1 MVPDPKPA
9 GDPDPF
15 QHTRMSLGEH
25 LEELRRRL
33 FRGILALAIAFGVSW
48 GFHDRIDRWMLW
60 PLETSVGW
68 INAKLADDAER
79 HLAEHPET
87 PRSELF
93 QTDDPSDRRLRE
105 ALDARPQGIAIG
117 EGFFFAFKNAGW
129 FALFLGAPVLLWQ
142 MWGFI
147 AAGLYERER
156 RMVMRYFPASL
167 ALFAAGVLA
176 SFFVMVPVGIYFLQL
191 SGLDFALVEF
201 DPSLREYMSFLTTT
215 TLAAGTVFQLPLVM
229 QVLIRLDIVP
239 ADTFAR
245 YRRHCIVGCFLVSG
259 IVTPS
264 GDPASQALMAV
275 PMWLLYEAGIVAG
288 RMAVRRQA
296 REALA

>member
-1 MVPDPKPA
+1 MVPEPE
-9 GDPDPF
+9 PDPF

-60 PLETSVGW
+60 PLQTSVGW
-68 INAKLADDAER
+68 INSKLAQDAER
-79 HLAEHPET
+79 HLAEHPEI

-93 QTDDPSDRRLRE
+93 LSDDPSDRRLRK
-105 ALDARPQGIAIG
+105 ALDPRPQGIAIG
-117 EGFFFAFKNAGW
+117 EPFFFSFKNAGW

-167 ALFAAGVLA
+167 ALFAVGVLA

-296 REALA
+296 REAVA

>member
-48 GFHDRIDRWMLW
+48 GFHDRIDLWMLW
-60 PLETSVGW
+60 PLQTSVGW

-79 HLAEHPET
+79 QLAEHPEI
-87 PRSELF
+87 PRSALF
-93 QTDDPSDRRLRE
+93 LSDDPSDRRLRE
-105 ALDARPQGIAIG
+105 ALDPRPQGIAIG
-117 EGFFFAFKNAGW
+117 EPFFFSFKNAGW